1 LFKLRREIPANS
13 VGDRIKAGLRSAIK
27 DIKRDKYLLLLIS
40 PGVLFLILFKYIP
53 MGGIVIAFKNYSIF
67 KGIWDSD
74 WVGFENFRR
83 VFSSSDFLMVLRN
96 TLIIS
101 TYNII
106 FVFPVPII
114 LSIILNEI
122 RSRYFKKIVQ
132 TVIYMPHF
140 VSWVVIA
147 GIMLS
152 VLSPTYGIA
161 KEVFE
166 FLGRKPIVLMASRQH
181 FRTLL
186 VLSSIWKES
195 GWGTIIYLAAFST
208 IDPNLYEAAVVDGA
222 GKLRRIW
229 NITLPSIK
237 GVIVLLLIINIGNI
251 MNAGFDQIL
260 AMQNDLVRPV
270 SDVFETYV
278 FRRGLQRGDYSFSAA
293 MELFKSVVA
302 CILVFSA
309 DKFAKRIGEE
319 GIL

>member
-1 LFKLRREIPANS
+1 MFKLRREIPANS

>member
-1 LFKLRREIPANS
+1 
-13 VGDRIKAGLRSAIK
+13 
-27 DIKRDKYLLLLIS
+27 
-40 PGVLFLILFKYIP
+40 
-53 MGGIVIAFKNYSIF
+53 
-67 KGIWDSD
+67 
-74 WVGFENFRR
+74 
-83 VFSSSDFLMVLRN
+83 MVLRN

>member
-1 LFKLRREIPANS
+1 MFKLRREIPANS

-278 FRRGLQRGDYSFSAA
+278 FRRGLQRGITAFQPRWN
-293 MELFKSVVA
+293 F
-302 CILVFSA
+302 
-309 DKFAKRIGEE
+309 
-319 GIL
+319 

>member
-208 IDPNLYEAAVVDGA
+208 IDHNLYEAAVVDGA

>member
-237 GVIVLLLIINIGNI
+237 GVIVLLLIINIGKI